1 MNKANVQALVD
12 ALLGA
17 YRIASYVNEHTDDQ
31 FLLNDVNDLCVN
43 LRDYVIN
50 VVVAN
55 APTTYNQ
62 VTLPFTYTKSGTN
75 PPWEVTCTGI
85 DPLSKEM
92 R

>member
-1 MNKANVQALVD
+1 MNKANAQSLVD
-12 ALLGA
+12 ALLCA
-17 YRIASYVNEHTDDQ
+17 YRIAGYINEHAYDD
-31 FLLNDVNDLCVN
+31 FIINDANDLCVN
-43 LRDYVIN
+43 LRDYVTN
-50 VVVAN
+50 VIAAN

-62 VTLPFTYTKSGTN
+62 VTLPWTYTKSDTN